1 MTTQAMRKR
10 AAIYVRVSTA
20 DQAER
25 NGEPEGYSIPAQRG
39 YCHGKAEMLGAD
51 VVAEYIDAGES
62 AKSADRAQLQKM
74 LERISTIGDIDY
86 VIVHKI
92 NRLARSM
99 RDYLAITETLAKH
112 GVQFV
117 SVTEN
122 IDDTP
127 YGKFMQ
133 VILAGMA
140 ELESNN
146 LATEVV
152 KGSVQKAKA
161 GGTPTMAPIGYLN
174 VKKIQDGQI
183 IRTIEVDPERAPLVR
198 WVFETYATGD
208 HGITR
213 LHEMATARGL
223 LQRPTKNRPARPMH
237 LSRFAHMLHNRYYI
251 GFVTYLGVEYKGKHP
266 PLVSRQLF
274 EQVQRVSRLHDKAGE
289 RRRVHHHYLKGS
301 LVCASCGSRMSVAR
315 ANGHGGTY
323 DYFFCLNRIG
333 RGGCNSRYVS
343 LEKVEDWICEH
354 YALVQLEP
362 ERLEGIR
369 SELLNELEEARRR
382 AAREVKRQSAQLKK
396 LVNQR
401 QKLLDAYLGGSLPLD
416 LFSAEQARIQRGI
429 DHANEVMMVRD
440 YNVKQLEQTITEA
453 LELAADWG
461 QAYRNASPQIRR
473 QINQAFYKCFLID
486 SGGVAGA
493 VVTDDFAGMLTEDL
507 VRRFERQAEPLSE
520 PVGQRV
526 KALPAPLYTRRPSP
540 VFSAVGSSKASLV
553 EVKGVEPSTSAVRRP
568 SRGIFA
574 PGQSGRIRALNCD
587 FGPQRILA
595 FPEVS

>member
-1 MTTQAMRKR
+1 MNDLPKRKR
-10 AAIYVRVSTA
+10 AAIYVRVSTT

-39 YCHGKAEMLGAD
+39 YCQGKAEMLGAD
-51 VVAEYIDAGES
+51 VVAEYVDAGES
-62 AKSADRAQLQKM
+62 AKSADRPQLQKM
-74 LERISTIGDIDY
+74 LERIKTVGDIDY

-99 RDYLAITETLAKH
+99 RDYLIITGTLQEH

-174 VKKIQDGQI
+174 VKKIVDGQI
-183 IRTIEVDPERAPLVR
+183 IRTIEVDPERAPLVQ
-198 WVFETYATGD
+198 WVFETYATGQY
-208 HGITR
+208 GITR
-213 LHEMATARGL
+213 LHEVATAKGL

-251 GFVTYLGVEYKGKHP
+251 GYVTYKGVKYTGKHP
-266 PLVSRQLF
+266 PLVSRELF

-301 LVCASCGSRMSVAR
+301 LACARCGSRMSVAR

-323 DYFFCLNRIG
+323 DYFFCLNRMG
-333 RGGCNSRYVS
+333 RGGCYSRYVPVD
-343 LEKVEDWICEH
+343 KVEDWICDY
-354 YALVQLEP
+354 YAVVQLEP
-362 ERLEGIR
+362 ERLDGIR
-369 SELLNELEEARRR
+369 TELLKELEEERRR
-382 AAREVKRQSAQLKK
+382 AAREVKRQSARLKK
-396 LVNQR
+396 LVNER
-401 QKLLDAYLGGSLPLD
+401 QKLLDAYYVGAVPLD
-416 LFSAEQARIQRGI
+416 VFSGEQARIQRGI

-440 YNVKQLEQTITEA
+440 YNVKQVEQTITEA

-461 QAYRNASPQIRR
+461 RAYKEASPQVRR
-473 QINQAFYKCFLID
+473 QINQAFYRCFLID
-486 SGGVAGA
+486 FSGVAGA
-493 VVTDDFAGMLTEDL
+493 VITDDLAGILTEDL
-507 VRRFERQAEPLSE
+507 IKRFERQGEPLPE
-520 PVGQRV
+520 PAGEPV
-526 KALPAPLYTRRPSP
+526 KALPAPLYARRPSP
-540 VFSAVGSSKASLV
+540 LFSAVGSSKSSLV
-553 EVKGVEPSTSAVRRP
+553 DL
-568 SRGIFA
+568 RGIE
-574 PGQSGRIRALNCD
+574 PLTSCLPSKRSTN
-587 FGPQRILA
+587 
-595 FPEVS
+595 

>member
-1 MTTQAMRKR
+1 MNNLPKRRR

-39 YCHGKAEMLGAD
+39 YCQGKAEMLGAD
-51 VVAEYIDAGES
+51 VVAEYVDAGES
-62 AKSADRAQLQKM
+62 AKSADRPQLQKM
-74 LERISTIGDIDY
+74 LERIKTGGDIDY

-99 RDYLAITETLAKH
+99 RDYLVITGTLQEH

-152 KGSVQKAKA
+152 KGSIQKAKA

-174 VKKIQDGQI
+174 VKKIVEGQI
-183 IRTIEVDPERAPLVR
+183 IRTVEVDPELAPLVR
-198 WVFETYATGD
+198 WVFETYATGQY
-208 HGITR
+208 GVTR
-213 LHEMATARGL
+213 LHEMATAKGL

-251 GFVTYLGVEYKGKHP
+251 GYVSYRGVEYKGKHP
-266 PLVSRQLF
+266 PLVSRELF

-301 LVCASCGSRMSVAR
+301 LICASCGSRMSVAR

-343 LEKVEDWICEH
+343 LEKVEDWICDH

-362 ERLEGIR
+362 ERLDGIR
-369 SELLNELEEARRR
+369 RELLVELEEARRR
-382 AAREVKRQSAQLKK
+382 VAKEVKRQSARLKK
-396 LVNQR
+396 LVNER
-401 QKLLDAYLGGSLPLD
+401 QKLLDAYYVGSIPLD
-416 LFSAEQARIQRGI
+416 LFSGEQSRIQRGI
-429 DHANEVMMVRD
+429 DHANDVMMVRD

-461 QAYRNASPQIRR
+461 RAYRKASPQVRR

-493 VVTDDFAGMLTEDL
+493 VITDDFAGMLTEDL
-507 VRRFERQAEPLSE
+507 VRRFERRPEPPPEL
-520 PVGQRV
+520 VGQRV
-526 KALPAPLYTRRPSP
+526 KALPAPLYTRPPSP
-540 VFSAVGSSKASLV
+540 LFSAVGSSKSSLV
-553 EVKGVEPSTSAVRRP
+553 DLR
-568 SRGIFA
+568 
-574 PGQSGRIRALNCD
+574 
-587 FGPQRILA
+587 
-595 FPEVS
+595 